1 MGETMSHVG
10 QEMVRRLNK
19 ASQGKVIATL
29 ARRARLRME
38 VAMQRRKLWEAG
50 YTDWGVGKPDREEK
64 VQ

>member
-1 MGETMSHVG
+1 MSHVG

-38 VAMQRRKLWEAG
+38 MAKQRRKLWEAG
-50 YTDWGVGKPDREEK
+50 YTDRGVQKRNQKEQ